1 MKNRYLWIKN
11 RLFNE
16 SLDFRAQI
24 FNALGLIAVFTA
36 LTFTVFNIRVSLTV
50 FNVFANLWAAVFVL
64 VILWHVN
71 KTKRYE
77 LYNLLIIIVVF
88 IILFPVIFFLSGGYR
103 SGVPSFFVFAL
114 VYTALV
120 QRGRRRVIFLAAE
133 FILYDICL
141 IIAYSYPHTVSS
153 YGTDTEM
160 ELDIVVG
167 CLFTAV
173 ALVTAIGRYMALYER
188 RLSDLENAINKQQDI
203 NRAKTEFLQYVSH
216 ELRTPVT
223 VLTNYAR
230 DSVNE
235 LAKPVLDAAEINFNQ
250 NRIIAEGEH
259 LKRMVSQLLDIT
271 AIEDGRLTILKK
283 PLSLADIITRTAG
296 AYNGVINQSGSRLL
310 LEIPEGLPDVEAD
323 CDVIE
328 QILYNFLTNAAK
340 HTKKGMITVS
350 LTESDGRQKV
360 RVSDTG
366 DGVNPNL
373 IDKIFYQFVDYEKL
387 PDKNGL
393 GLYICKK
400 YINAHGGDIDISSE
414 RGRGTDIWFSLPVRG
429 TRDG

>member
-1 MKNRYLWIKN
+1 MKNQYLWIKD

-24 FNALGLIAVFTA
+24 FNAIGLIAVFTA
-36 LTFTVFNIRVSLTV
+36 LMFTIFNIRVSLGV
-50 FNVFANLWAAVFVL
+50 FNVFANLWATVFAFL
-64 VILWHVN
+64 ILWHVN
-71 KTKRYE
+71 KTKKYE

-88 IILFPVIFFLSGGYR
+88 IFLFPVIFFLSGGYR

-120 QRGRRRVIFLAAE
+120 QRGKQRIIFMAVE
-133 FILYDICL
+133 FVLYDICL
-141 IIAYSYPHTVSS
+141 IIAYSYPDTVIS
-153 YGTDTEM
+153 YGTETEM
-160 ELDIVVG
+160 EFDVIVG

-173 ALVTAIGRYMALYER
+173 ALVTAISRYIAIYER
-188 RLSDLENAINKQQDI
+188 RLSELEIVINKQQDI

-235 LAKPVLDAAEINFNQ
+235 LAKPVLDIPEINYNQ

-271 AIEDGRLTILKK
+271 AIEDGRLTIIKT
-283 PLSLADIITRTAG
+283 PVSLADIITRTAV
-296 AYNGVINQSGSRLL
+296 AYNEVIDQSGNRLL
-310 LEIPEGLPDVEAD
+310 LDIPDGLQEVEAD

-340 HTKKGMITVS
+340 HTKKGTITVS
-350 LTESDGRQKV
+350 LSESDGKQKV

-366 DGVNPNL
+366 EGINPNL
-373 IDKIFYQFVDYEKL
+373 INKIFYRFVDYEKL

-400 YINAHGGDIDISSE
+400 YINAHGGDIDIYSE
-414 RGRGTDIWFSLPVRG
+414 QGKGTDIWFSLPV
-429 TRDG
+429 

>member
-1 MKNRYLWIKN
+1 MKNQYLWIKD

-24 FNALGLIAVFTA
+24 FNAIGLIAVFTA
-36 LTFTVFNIRVSLTV
+36 LMFTIFNIRVSLGV
-50 FNVFANLWAAVFVL
+50 FNVFANLWAAVFAFL
-64 VILWHVN
+64 ILWHVN
-71 KTKRYE
+71 KTKKYE

-88 IILFPVIFFLSGGYR
+88 IFLFPVIFFLSGGYR

-120 QRGRRRVIFLAAE
+120 QRGKQRIIFMAVE
-133 FILYDICL
+133 FVLYDICL
-141 IIAYSYPHTVSS
+141 IIAYSYPETVVS
-153 YGTDTEM
+153 YGTETEM
-160 ELDIVVG
+160 EFDVIVG

-173 ALVTAIGRYMALYER
+173 ALVTAISRYIAIYER
-188 RLSDLENAINKQQDI
+188 RLSELEIVINKQQDI
-203 NRAKTEFLQYVSH
+203 NRAKNEFLQYVSH

-235 LAKPVLDAAEINFNQ
+235 LAKPVLDIPEINYNQ

-271 AIEDGRLTILKK
+271 AIEDGRLTIIKT
-283 PLSLADIITRTAG
+283 PVSLADIITRTAV
-296 AYNGVINQSGSRLL
+296 AYNEVIDQSGNRLL
-310 LEIPEGLPDVEAD
+310 LDIPDGLQEVEAD

-340 HTKKGMITVS
+340 HTKKGTITVS
-350 LTESDGRQKV
+350 LSESDGKQKV

-366 DGVNPNL
+366 EGINPNL
-373 IDKIFYQFVDYEKL
+373 INKIFYRFVDYEKL

-400 YINAHGGDIDISSE
+400 YINAHGGDIDIYSE
-414 RGRGTDIWFSLPVRG
+414 QGKGTDIWFSLPV
-429 TRDG
+429 